1 MKLRRS
7 LLVLAGIGMLLTTG
21 CQVVPDAKPDPTK
34 FFVLSNPRV
43 PNFDSS
49 NVEGLTIGLHEI
61 RLPVYLADSRAMA
74 VRSPGNRI
82 AYRDFE
88 RWAEPLDEGMK
99 RLLRISL
106 TVSPTV
112 ARVLT
117 LPFPSGVDR
126 DYDLQITVLVAEGR
140 DAGSAQ
146 QVIFALDYSV
156 LTPEGELVTHG
167 VYHAPAQDWD
177 GTASDLAHLLSI
189 SVHESADT
197 IIQGIPTVE

>member
-7 LLVLAGIGMLLTTG
+7 LIALASIGLLLTSG
-21 CQVVPDAKPDPTK
+21 CQVVPEAQPDPTK
-34 FFVLSNPRV
+34 FFVLSNPR
-43 PNFDSS
+43 PANYDSS
-49 NVEGLTIGLHEI
+49 NVAGLTLGMHEI

-99 RLLRISL
+99 RILRVSL
-106 TVSPTV
+106 TLSPEV

-117 LPFPSGVDR
+117 LPFPTGVER
-126 DYDLQITVLVAEGR
+126 DYDLQITVLAAEGR
-140 DAGSAQ
+140 DAGDEQ

-156 LTPEGELVTHG
+156 LTPTGDLVTHG
-167 VYHAPAQDWD
+167 VHHAPAQDWD
-177 GTASDLAHLLSI
+177 GTASDLAHLLS
-189 SVHESADT
+189 VAVNESAET
-197 IIQGIPTVE
+197 IIQGLPSPK